1 MPSSSY
7 AKKIAKERYLKHAI
21 ERRLEKVIDAANEKD
36 NRYYLFSNVLSSDT
50 VTKCLAVLPS
60 SICLS
65 SIQNGGRQFD
75 ADADSKKSR
84 ELQKIIREE
93 ASVVFKQRRSSKS
106 LQEMKLATFYL
117 MIASKLGI
125 ANASLGLKDRLIVHD
140 SILQVCY
147 LFFTVT
153 TILYIKIFLSNRR
166 FKDST
171 LMRLLRT

>member
-1 MPSSSY
+1 M
-7 AKKIAKERYLKHAI
+7 KHAI
-21 ERRLEKVIDAANEKD
+21 ERRLEKVIYAANEKD
-36 NRYYLFSNVLSSDT
+36 NRYYLFRNVLSSVT
-50 VTKCLAVLPS
+50 VRQCLAVLPS
-60 SICLS
+60 RIHLS

-75 ADADSKKSR
+75 ADADSENSQK
-84 ELQKIIREE
+84 LQKIIREE

-140 SILQVCY
+140 PILQVCY

-153 TILYIKIFLSNRR
+153 TILYIKIFLCHRR